1 MKRLVGAVLLIPLL
15 LLVLPPPAATPRGGR
30 PKPPTA
36 EVTTE
41 GDLER
46 IVASE
51 PADSVGFLYTP
62 RSLPEGE
69 KGGLVVML
77 HGHGGTPQGVVKRD
91 LAERRKWLYLSVQGG
106 GTEQTPQGEGHSWS
120 LPDVERILALTR
132 WTLANRPV
140 DPAKVVLFGF
150 SAGGTMAL
158 ETWPR
163 EPKLFAGILTCSSP
177 RTPDSSQEDAR
188 IVVFLGTKDP
198 NFGGAAAVRHAFEK
212 RKIGGS
218 LQVVKDAEHNDL
230 TPTPYVDLALDWI
243 VQANA
248 RGQEALLPKT
258 PPAEVTSRFR
268 HLVVPWT
275 GAKGAPADLRRS
287 RSGAKS
293 LAGQIQKLVT
303 AGKAWFPHEAQAH
316 SSDRET
322 GPVGGRIALE
332 ALKAFGGKLAEG
344 LDAAIEKAK
353 PGQVLGPFESESG
366 YHLVLVDGE

>member
-36 EVTTE
+36 EVTKE

-51 PADSVGFLYTP
+51 PTDSVGFLYTP

-77 HGHGGTPQGVVKRD
+77 HGHGG
-91 LAERRKWLYLSVQGG
+91 
-106 GTEQTPQGEGHSWS
+106 TPQGEGHSWS

-177 RTPDSSQEDAR
+177 RTPDSNQEDAR